1 MVVDLG
7 GCLPCLLGFMLRGC
21 SMRIEATITI
31 EAKTR
36 EDIDNIIDTIESQ
49 HNIDSEKVE
58 IIE

>member
-1 MVVDLG
+1 
-7 GCLPCLLGFMLRGC
+7 
-21 SMRIEATITI
+21 MRIEATITI